1 MDLPI
6 ITPFSGHQNFTLW
19 SMRFDLHS
27 AARGW
32 DETTRCGRLPLYLSD
47 EIFAVFT
54 QFPESV
60 PKSFNSTMKRLEEIY
75 GSPMEIL
82 PTDSG
87 PVYLHRLSG
96 ESIDAQTFPFNT
108 LLPHFIPLSKLLGP
122 IYY

>member
-32 DETTRCGRLPLYLSD
+32 DDTTRSRRLPLYLSD
-47 EIFAVFT
+47 EGFAVFT

-60 PKSFNSTMKRLEEIY
+60 HKSFNSTMKRLEEIY
-75 GSPMEIL
+75 GSPVENL
-82 PTDSG
+82 TTDSG
-87 PVYLHRLSG
+87 PSYLNRLSG
-96 ESIDAQTFPFNT
+96 GSIAQHGRS
-108 LLPHFIPLSKLLGP
+108 LCS
-122 IYY
+122 